1 MKLSALPLFLLLTGL
16 LGWASCVKDDD
27 DDPVSATTTLNYD
40 GPNFTA
46 PQLPPGTNTFAAYFP
61 PSETERLRGGTLDK
75 VRFYLT
81 RIPQSTSVV
90 IYADGP
96 NDRTPGTELYRRD
109 ITGRTTTT
117 EWNEHLLLGDAIE
130 LTGQGL
136 WLAIEVELAQGEPQ
150 SVGCDAGR
158 SYSTNGDRLLLSTV
172 SDWTSFNELNGETV
186 NWNIRG
192 EVNGVP

>member
-1 MKLSALPLFLLLTGL
+1 MKPTTLFVLLLCFALSWTGC
-16 LGWASCVKDDD
+16 GEDDEDPIVAS
-27 DDPVSATTTLNYD
+27 ATLNYD

-61 PSETERLRGGTLDK
+61 PAETERLRGGTLDK

-96 NDRTPGTELYRRD
+96 DNRTPGTELYRRD

-136 WLAIEVELAQGEPQ
+136 WLAVEVELAQGEPQ

-158 SYSTNGDRLLLSTV
+158 SYSPNGDRLLLSTV

-192 EVNGVP
+192 EVSGAP

>member
-1 MKLSALPLFLLLTGL
+1 MKPTTLLLL
-16 LGWASCVKDDD
+16 LLCFVLGWTSCGEDDE
-27 DDPVSATTTLNYD
+27 DPVTAAATLNYD
-40 GPNFTA
+40 GPNATA

-61 PSETERLRGGTLDK
+61 PAETERLRGGTLNK
-75 VRFYLT
+75 ISFYLT

-96 NDRTPGTELYRRD
+96 DDRTPGAELYRRD

-158 SYSTNGDRLLLSTV
+158 SYSPNGDRLLISTV

-192 EVNGVP
+192 EVSTP

>member
-1 MKLSALPLFLLLTGL
+1 MKPTTLLLLLLLFT
-16 LGWASCVKDDD
+16 LGWTSCGEDDEDPIVAS
-27 DDPVSATTTLNYD
+27 ATLNYD

-75 VRFYLT
+75 ITFYLT

-96 NDRTPGTELYRRD
+96 DDRTPGTELYRRD

-136 WLAIEVELAQGEPQ
+136 WLAVEVELAQGETQ

-158 SYSTNGDRLLLSTV
+158 SYSPNGDRLLLSTV

-192 EVNGVP
+192 EVSGAP